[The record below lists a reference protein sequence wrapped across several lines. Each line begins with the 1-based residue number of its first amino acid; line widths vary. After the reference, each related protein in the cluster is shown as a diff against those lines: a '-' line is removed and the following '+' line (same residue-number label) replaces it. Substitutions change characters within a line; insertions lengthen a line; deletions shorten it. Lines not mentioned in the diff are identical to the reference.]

1 MPQLPDTCKYC
12 GAASSEF
19 LEDDNSGQLICTQCG
34 SQLGGIHVDS
44 TVAGEA
50 RVYTDDGALDTD
62 GRENRPSRRNPRTII
77 PSPQFCIA
85 VLGRMS
91 AASLRLK
98 YHRAYSYL
106 SHIARKDQLRALCGA
121 VPGMLVVRPSMS
133 AGASGKTMHRMLACI
148 KQRVAAVRAA
158 ATLEGALLAERL
170 IWDGPMRS
178 RSLEK
183 SIKNVI

>member
-1 MPQLPDTCKYC
+1 MQDNSLRFMCTELSA
-12 GAASSEF
+12 GAIASSLTAYFSVFGEVSGLDFDSEKRIATVVFSSAPRPDFF
-19 LEDDNSGQLICTQCG
+19 LTAEHIFMGGPICVT
-34 SQLGGIHVDS
+34 
-44 TVAGEA
+44 
-50 RVYTDDGALDTD
+50 RVT
-62 GRENRPSRRNPRTII
+62 I
-77 PSPQFCIA
+77 PSPQFCSA

-91 AASLRLK
+91 AASLRLR

-106 SHIARKDQLRALCGA
+106 SHSARKDQLRALCGA

>member
-1 MPQLPDTCKYC
+1 MPKLPDICKFC

-19 LEDDNSGQLICTQCG
+19 VEDESSGHLICMGCG
-34 SQLGGIHVDS
+34 SHLRGIRVDS

-50 RVYTDDGALDTD
+50 RVHTDDGALDTD
-62 GRENRPSRRNPRTII
+62 GHVNLPSRRHPPTTF
-77 PSPQFCIA
+77 PSPQFCSA

-91 AASLRLK
+91 VASLRLQ

-133 AGASGKTMHRMLACI
+133 AGASGKTMHRMLAFI

-170 IWDGPMRS
+170 TWDGPMRS
-178 RSLEK
+178 RSIEK
-183 SIKNVI
+183 SINTVI